1 MPTISLDL
9 PLEGVARLTIDN
21 VSRRNALDQ
30 EMLDQLAAIVPTL
43 RARCLIIR
51 GAEGT
56 FCSGYDLASFDPGK
70 PFEPQAESL
79 VAHPHTAALEA
90 LATASMPTIAAV
102 EGYAIGGGLELAA
115 TCDLRLASED
125 SRFSMPPARLG
136 IVYSH
141 RGIER
146 LLDLIGL
153 ARTRELLLLSAS
165 IDAATAA
172 RWDLVNE
179 VVGPADVDA
188 ASLAMAGRIASLP
201 ATAVAGN
208 KRVVETLLTA
218 RRRLDRGAE
227 ERLLDLRRRSF
238 SAPELRQA
246 AASHGHFEI
255 AP

>member
-1 MPTISLDL
+1 MPTVSLDL

-30 EMLDQLAAIVPTL
+30 DMLDEIAAIVPTL
-43 RARCLIIR
+43 RARCLIVR
-51 GAEGT
+51 GAGGT
-56 FCSGYDLASFDPGK
+56 FCSGYDLASFDPGE
-70 PFEPQAESL
+70 PFEPQAERL
-79 VAHPHTAALEA
+79 VAHPRTAALEA
-90 LATASMPTIAAV
+90 LAAAPMPTIAAV

-115 TCDLRLASED
+115 ACDLRVASEE

-153 ARTRELLLLSAS
+153 ARTRELLLLSAP

-179 VVGPADVDA
+179 VVGPAELEA
-188 ASLAMAGRIASLP
+188 ASLAMARRVAVLP
-201 ATAVAGN
+201 AVAVAGN
-208 KRVVETLLTA
+208 KRVVEALLAA
-218 RRRLDRGAE
+218 RRRLDRGTE
-227 ERLLDLRRRSF
+227 EELLDLRRRSL

-246 AASHGHFEI
+246 AASHGHVEI

>member
-1 MPTISLDL
+1 
-9 PLEGVARLTIDN
+9 
-21 VSRRNALDQ
+21 
-30 EMLDQLAAIVPTL
+30 
-43 RARCLIIR
+43 
-51 GAEGT
+51 
-56 FCSGYDLASFDPGK
+56 
-70 PFEPQAESL
+70 
-79 VAHPHTAALEA
+79 VAHPRTAALEA
-90 LATASMPTIAAV
+90 LAAAPMPTIAAV

-115 TCDLRLASED
+115 ACDLRVASEE

-153 ARTRELLLLSAS
+153 ARTRELLLLSAP

-179 VVGPADVDA
+179 VVGPAELEA
-188 ASLAMAGRIASLP
+188 ASLAMARRVAVLP
-201 ATAVAGN
+201 AVAVAGN
-208 KRVVETLLTA
+208 KRVVEALLAA
-218 RRRLDRGAE
+218 RRRLDRGTE
-227 ERLLDLRRRSF
+227 EELLDLRRRSL

-246 AASHGHFEI
+246 AASHGHVEI